1 MHRSTK
7 AWAGLAVLGA
17 GYVYLTLWILIT
29 PFVGPEHAAV
39 HRLFPDRYWGL
50 AVPISVLVVFL
61 SCCAGVY
68 CRLKDM
74 KTSGPS
80 NHAVGGAS
88 GRGFGRGIVERRAE
102 LARKKWGFQ

>member
-7 AWAGLAVLGA
+7 AWAALAVLGA

-50 AVPISVLVVFL
+50 AVPISVFVVFM

-68 CRLKDM
+68 CRLKQ
-74 KTSGPS
+74 TTTNPRA
-80 NHAVGGAS
+80 HALPNAP
-88 GRGFGRGIVERRAE
+88 GRGFARGIVERRAE
-102 LARKKWGFQ
+102 LSKEKGCFQ